1 MMFFQLINSLDPEI
15 SPTRCK
21 IHLAVT
27 PGSRKSR
34 DDHTNPLD
42 HYFAGKFDEWQT
54 WQNQQNFKREFVLS
68 LIQLP
73 EHNKWLFV
81 GIFDS
86 QSSVRHEGVKRHKYR
101 YKYRLSRRAALNELE
116 GRLIVHYQRHGRQ
129 SYRNAETLVDALT
142 ISEYRPE
149 KMSIGEFPGYSRAM
163 LTKQRLDLVVRQE
176 ISSWKAALSNVA
188 GVYIIADQ
196 ATGKL
201 YVGSATGDEG
211 IWGRWRTYSATGH
224 GGDKELR
231 QLLREK
237 GPAYAEKFQFGI
249 LEIAD
254 TNASDDDVRRRESR
268 WKELLLT
275 RHPHGYNA
283 N

>member
-1 MMFFQLINSLDPEI
+1 MNFFQLINSLDPEI
-15 SPTRCK
+15 SPNRCK
-21 IHLAVT
+21 IHLA
-27 PGSRKSR
+27 GWDGK
-34 DDHTNPLD
+34 DDPLD
-42 HYFAGKFDEWQT
+42 RYFAGDFDEWQT
-54 WQNQQNFKREFVLS
+54 WQTRRNFEREFVLS

-73 EHNKWLFV
+73 ERNKWLFA
-81 GIFDS
+81 GIFGS
-86 QSSVRHEGVKRHKYR
+86 QSSVWLEEVKL

-116 GRLIVHYQRHGRQ
+116 GRLIVHHERKFRN
-129 SYRNAETLVDALT
+129 SYLNAETLVDALT

-163 LTKQRLDLVVRQE
+163 LTKRRLDIVVKQE
-176 ISSWKAALSNVA
+176 IESWKGPLSNVA
-188 GVYIIADQ
+188 GVYVIADQ

-231 QLLREK
+231 ELLREK
-237 GPAYAEKFQFGI
+237 GPDYAEKCQFVI

-254 TNASDDDVRRRESR
+254 TNASDGDVRRRESR

-275 RHPHGYNA
+275 RQPHGYNA

>member
-1 MMFFQLINSLDPEI
+1 MNFFQLINSLDPEI

-149 KMSIGEFPGYSRAM
+149 KMSIGEFP
-163 LTKQRLDLVVRQE
+163 
-176 ISSWKAALSNVA
+176 
-188 GVYIIADQ
+188 
-196 ATGKL
+196 ATRG
-201 YVGSATGDEG
+201 
-211 IWGRWRTYSATGH
+211 
-224 GGDKELR
+224 
-231 QLLREK
+231 QC
-237 GPAYAEKFQFGI
+237 
-249 LEIAD
+249 
-254 TNASDDDVRRRESR
+254 
-268 WKELLLT
+268 
-275 RHPHGYNA
+275 
-283 N
+283 

>member
-1 MMFFQLINSLDPEI
+1 MNFFQLINSLDPEI
-15 SPTRCK
+15 SPNRCK
-21 IHLAVT
+21 IHLAVRA
-27 PGSRKSR
+27 GK
-34 DDHTNPLD
+34 DDPLD
-42 HYFAGKFDEWQT
+42 HYFAGDFDEWQT
-54 WQNQQNFKREFVLS
+54 WQTRRNFEREFVLS

-73 EHNKWLFV
+73 EHNKWLFA

-86 QSSVRHEGVKRHKYR
+86 QSSEWLEEVKRYE
-101 YKYRLSRRAALNELE
+101 YRLSRRAALNELE
-116 GRLIVHYQRHGRQ
+116 GRFIVHYERKVRA

-163 LTKQRLDLVVRQE
+163 LTKQRLDIVVRQE
-176 ISSWKAALSNVA
+176 IASWKAALSNVA

-231 QLLREK
+231 ELLREK
-237 GPAYAEKFQFGI
+237 GPDYAEKFQFGI

-254 TNASDDDVRRRESR
+254 TNASDGDVRRRESR

-275 RHPHGYNA
+275 RQPHGYNA